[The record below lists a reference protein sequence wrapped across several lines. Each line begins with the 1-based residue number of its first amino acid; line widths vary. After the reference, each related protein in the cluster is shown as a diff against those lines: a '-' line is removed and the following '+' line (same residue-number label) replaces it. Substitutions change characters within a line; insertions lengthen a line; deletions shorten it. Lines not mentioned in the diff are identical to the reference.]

1 MPRWI
6 AIGRA
11 EGWDD
16 LGRFTKEMKG
26 TPNWRVD
33 PKTTITT
40 VLALA
45 DGRVMAECHAPSQT
59 DFDEW
64 LKKRGWK
71 VESVTQIRHVAK
83 AGDIWDAGKH

>member
-45 DGRVMAECHAPSQT
+45 DGRVMAECHAPSQA

-71 VESVTQIRHVAK
+71 VDSVTQIRHVAK
-83 AGDIWDAGKH
+83 AGDIWDAAKN

>member
-26 TPNWRVD
+26 TPQWRID

-40 VLALA
+40 VYALG
-45 DGRVMAECHAPSQT
+45 DGRVVAECHAPSQA

-64 LKKRGWK
+64 LEKRGWK
-71 VESVTQIRHVAK
+71 VESLAQIRHVAK
-83 AGDIWDAGKH
+83 AGDIWDATKN